1 MFLRNK
7 ALLCSCVYLLAS
19 NLNAFAADTVR
30 SDRFTPAEPS
40 TSQELFGQT
49 IRASNFRTPA
59 EELAGFHVPAG
70 FRVELI
76 AAEPTI
82 TKPMNMAFDA
92 VGKLWLT
99 QSTQYPFPAKEGE
112 KGTDAVVILE
122 DKNQDGSFESSR
134 IFADGLNIPIG
145 LLPYGDGVLCF
156 SIPNI
161 LYLRD
166 TDQDGVCDKR
176 EIVLGPFDT
185 SRDTHGMVNSL
196 RMGED
201 NWIYACHGFNNQSL
215 IQGKDG
221 HAISMTSGNV
231 FRFKPDG
238 SRVELYTQGQ
248 VNPFGMTRD
257 RWGFWYAADCH
268 SKPISQLIRG
278 GCYPSFGRPHDGLG
292 FVPPMMDHLN
302 GSTAISGLVH
312 TKDSISYPN
321 DSMYPTPLEDCF
333 LSGNVMTSRINRNKV
348 TYVGATAKAIAMPD
362 LLTSDDPWF
371 RPVDLQFGPGG
382 CLYIADFYNKVIGHY
397 EVPLDHPDR
406 DRKSGRIWRLRWTG
420 NREEFPG
427 SKIDRWTEGIMADR
441 IRRNELAGWN
451 PALITDVGTISFD
464 SVPNAMLARSTFEL
478 AGKSGNEKE
487 ANWLLGQVSRVNSER
502 DPVLYQT
509 LLISVREI
517 ARRIRN
523 EDAAQFSRWVTDA
536 CNGIAPL
543 KTDESSQLAIDSPQ
557 MRALTR
563 VLLALKDDHSIAG
576 VLSLCEKQCAMP
588 EASSGQRSVVEE
600 CIQSIAEVIEE
611 SNMDRFMTLL
621 DSTNKDADARADQL
635 LRIARRQMQLRGKV
649 LGSLVSRCQEMV
661 GDFASQWSTESEFS
675 AKNAIELK
683 LISWFGRSAKNDDR
697 RDWLPESRALS
708 PSANNAGR
716 RALFFSSFPLG
727 ESYTG
732 TWSSSPFIAPNQL
745 DFYVV
750 GHNGL
755 PSKESTAKNYVSLVR
770 LDDAG
775 NVAEELFREP
785 PPRSDIGKQVHW
797 DLQKHAGT
805 NVQLRVVDGDSA
817 ASYAWIGIGENSLAG
832 LNPGPNRD
840 KWDRIVSVVALCG
853 FPSQPASLEKISTLM
868 RSESTDWISRFRLHR
883 VRDKNAHAEIVELA
897 DFAVEQNWID
907 LFSLLSID
915 TKKAPTWDWSF
926 EQEQILK
933 FGEAMCKRCSY
944 QEQERLLLRL
954 SKHRAAI
961 SLIASLCERGSLSR
975 DALRVL
981 PKSWWESLPQESI
994 ARLESLR
1001 PEPSPSSN
1009 RLAVVESK
1017 ASAIEKLGVDLQ
1029 VGAKQFADRCAL
1041 CHKLGEQG
1049 KVVGPQLEGAGAR
1062 GILRLCEDILW
1073 PDRNVDEAFKMTMM
1087 VLDGG
1092 ESVSGLVSDRTTES
1106 LLLTDQTGKQRRI
1119 LLSDIEH
1126 EKPSKLSL
1134 MPGNFDELMTDA
1146 ELASL
1151 IGYLRNAASV
1161 ARHSVP

>member
-7 ALLCSCVYLLAS
+7 ALLCICVYLLAS
-19 NLNAFAADTVR
+19 SLNAFAADTVR

-40 TSQELFGQT
+40 TPQELFGQT

-59 EELAGFHVPAG
+59 EELAGFHVPEG
-70 FRVELI
+70 FQVELI

-112 KGTDAVVILE
+112 KGTDAVVVLE
-122 DKNQDGSFESSR
+122 DKNKDGSFESSR
-134 IFADGLNIPIG
+134 VFADGLNIPIG

-161 LYLRD
+161 LFLRD

-176 EIVLGPFDT
+176 EVVLGPFDT
-185 SRDTHGMVNSL
+185 SRDTHGTVNSL

-201 NWIYACHGFNNQSL
+201 NWVYACHGFNNQSTV
-215 IQGKDG
+215 QGKDG
-221 HAISMTSGNV
+221 HSISMTSGNV

-238 SRVELYTQGQ
+238 SRVELFTQGQ
-248 VNPFGMTRD
+248 VNPFGMAQD
-257 RWGFWYAADCH
+257 KWGFWYAADCH

-278 GCYPSFGRPHDGLG
+278 GCYPSFGRPDDGLG
-292 FVPPMMDHLN
+292 FVPPMMDHLH
-302 GSTAISGLVH
+302 GSTAISGLAH
-312 TKDSISYPN
+312 SKDSRFPEAF
-321 DSMYPTPLEDCF
+321 EDNF
-333 LSGNVMTSRINRNKV
+333 FSGNVMTCRINRNHL
-348 TYVGATAKAIAMPD
+348 TYQGATAKANAMPD
-362 LLTSDDPWF
+362 LLTCDDPWF
-371 RPVDLQFGPGG
+371 RPVDLQFGPDG
-382 CLYIADFYNKVIGHY
+382 CLYVADFYNKVIGHY

-406 DRKSGRIWRLRWTG
+406 DRKSGRIWRIRWIGGGETIKREVSAKTITDPESLFAGFKFNGVAAGSDGSAMARTVVFSDLKQTLSAMQAYHLYEKLGASKDDEPSWLLRQTA
-420 NREEFPG
+420 RED
-427 SKIDRWTEGIMADR
+427 SADDPILKQSILIATRDILSR
-441 IRRNELAGWN
+441 IRQRDEAAYDRSVKELC
-451 PALITDVGTISFD
+451 SD
-464 SVPNAMLARSTFEL
+464 SVLDLATKP
-478 AGKSGNEKE
+478 KSF
-487 ANWLLGQVSRVNSER
+487 S
-502 DPVLYQT
+502 
-509 LLISVREI
+509 I
-517 ARRIRN
+517 
-523 EDAAQFSRWVTDA
+523 DAPYV
-536 CNGIAPL
+536 
-543 KTDESSQLAIDSPQ
+543 
-557 MRALTR
+557 RALTR
-563 VLLALKDDHSIAG
+563 VLLALKDSRSAAG
-576 VLSLCEKQCAMP
+576 VISLCEKQ
-588 EASSGQRSVVEE
+588 ASIAESSAVQRRVLDETL
-600 CIQSIAEVIEE
+600 QSIADVVDE
-611 SNMDRFMTLL
+611 SNMDRFMALL
-621 DSTNKDADARADQL
+621 DSTSKDADARADQL
-635 LRIARRQMQLRGKV
+635 LRIARRQMQQRGKV
-649 LGSLVSRCQEMV
+649 LGSLISRCQEMV
-661 GDFASQWSTESEFS
+661 GDLASQWLTESESS
-675 AKNAIELK
+675 AKNADGLR

-708 PSANNAGR
+708 PSPKDVAK

-732 TWSSSPFIAPNQL
+732 TWSSSPFIAPSQL

-755 PSKESTAKNYVSLVR
+755 PGKDAAAKNYVSLVR
-770 LDDAG
+770 LDEAG
-775 NVAEELFREP
+775 NVAEELFREL
-785 PPRSDIGKQVHW
+785 PPRSDIGKRVHL

-817 ASYAWIGIGENSLAG
+817 ASYAWIGIGESSLAG
-832 LNPGPNRD
+832 LNPGPVRD
-840 KWDRIVSVVALCG
+840 TWDRIVSVIGLCG

-883 VRDKNAHAEIVELA
+883 LRDKNAHAEIVELA
-897 DFAVEQNWID
+897 DFAVEQNWTD
-907 LFSLLSID
+907 LFALLSID
-915 TKKAPTWDWSF
+915 TKKTPTWDWSF
-926 EQEQILK
+926 EQERILK
-933 FGEAMCKRCSY
+933 FGEAICKRCSY

-961 SLIASLCERGSLSR
+961 SLIASLCERGALSR

-994 ARLESLR
+994 ARLEALR
-1001 PEPSPSSN
+1001 PEPTLSSS
-1009 RLAVVESK
+1009 RLSVVESK
-1017 ASAIEKLGVDLQ
+1017 ASAVEKLGVDLQ
-1029 VGAKQFADRCAL
+1029 VGAKQFADRCAS

-1092 ESVSGLVSDRTTES
+1092 EAVSGLVSDRTAES

-1151 IGYLRNAASV
+1151 IGYLRSAASV